1 MEPEYSWQAVKSSG
15 QGYQRDQSSRRF
27 RLWMFLAILL
37 AFLFHAGLV
46 YLFKR
51 ATIFEMVAAFEETLQ
66 VNQERERVTLDEI
79 TLDR

>member
-1 MEPEYSWQAVKSSG
+1 
-15 QGYQRDQSSRRF
+15 
-27 RLWMFLAILL
+27 MFLAILL
-37 AFLFHAGLV
+37 AFLFHAGLG

-79 TLDR
+79 TLDRLKREDDPLPEIREIQPEELPSEDLSAA